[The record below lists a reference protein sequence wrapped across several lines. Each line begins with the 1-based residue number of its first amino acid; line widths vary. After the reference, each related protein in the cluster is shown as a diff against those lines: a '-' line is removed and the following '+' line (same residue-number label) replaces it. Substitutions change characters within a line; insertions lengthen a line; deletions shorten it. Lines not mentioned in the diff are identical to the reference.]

1 MIFLIKF
8 YKNLNLPILGL
19 FSSSFLLL
27 ALMSSSFSF
36 VSKFLNL
43 CWFCCWL
50 IIAAM
55 EKFVIFDNA
64 AAVDSDELWFP
75 ISIFP
80 FNSKFGGDAG
90 SGELDGLAEDGFE
103 GDVNV

>member
-1 MIFLIKF
+1 
-8 YKNLNLPILGL
+8 
-19 FSSSFLLL
+19 
-27 ALMSSSFSF
+27 
-36 VSKFLNL
+36 
-43 CWFCCWL
+43 
-50 IIAAM
+50 M

-103 GDVNV
+103 GDVSV